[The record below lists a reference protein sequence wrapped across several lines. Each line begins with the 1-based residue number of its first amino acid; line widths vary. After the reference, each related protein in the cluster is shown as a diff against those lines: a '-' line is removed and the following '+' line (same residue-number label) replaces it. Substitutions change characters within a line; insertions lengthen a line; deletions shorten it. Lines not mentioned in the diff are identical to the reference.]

1 MVNPLNDWR
10 DMPQG
15 DSWKTTSGLLDDFD
29 HEWREVWFGT
39 DARFGEGKTL
49 LLVARGPA
57 FIEGEEVD
65 EEHTLFY
72 SCGDGWKEAK
82 GGREAKHSS
91 GKTSFTDNSNIGKL
105 IDRLVELGP
114 EIIKELKARGE
125 TFQADTFE
133 GLRFHMERKKFQF
146 KNRKTGEASEYE
158 VVLPTDFLGVVDGE
172 AVAPKKATGASKR
185 AAAKPAEEEE
195 AEPPKKATGVT
206 KKATGAKTAPKES
219 LRDAV
224 VKFAVPYE
232 EHASF
237 VTDVMDPDVFPRA
250 EEIQEDEELAN
261 DILDEDGS
269 VWTDAIELANAE

>member
-1 MVNPLNDWR
+1 
-10 DMPQG
+10 MPQG

-29 HEWREVWFGT
+29 HEWAEVWFGT

-57 FIEGEEVD
+57 YVDGEVAD

-82 GGREAKHSS
+82 GGREAKHAS

-114 EIIKELKARGE
+114 DIIKELKGRGE
-125 TFQADTFE
+125 TYQADTFE
-133 GLRFHMERKKFQF
+133 GLKFHMERKKYQF

-158 VVLPTDFLGVVDGE
+158 VVLPTDYLGTIEDAGSKKTTTRKPAASTSTDDDDEE
-172 AVAPKKATGASKR
+172 AT
-185 AAAKPAEEEE
+185 AKPAK
-195 AEPPKKATGVT
+195 PSGVT
-206 KKATGAKTAPKES
+206 KKAGGAKVAPKES

-250 EEIQEDEELAN
+250 DEIQNDEELAN
-261 DILDEDGS
+261 DILDEDGQ
-269 VWTDAIELANAE
+269 VWADAIELANAE